1 MKKIL
6 VYSALTFL
14 CMICI
19 LSFILSCIKH
29 NSYELPEV
37 TSNDIVQQIPQST
50 PWNLILV
57 NSALPLPEN
66 YSLSLAELRNGHAVD
81 ERIYPDLQAMMDA
94 ARAEGLNPLICSSY
108 RSLEKQES
116 LFENKVSEYL
126 SHAYSQE
133 EAEIEAAKWVAK
145 PGTSEHH
152 TGLAVDI
159 VSMDYQLLD
168 EAQETTPEQ
177 QWLLQN
183 AHNYGFILR
192 YPNNKSEITGIYY
205 EPWHYRYVGKDVASE
220 IYTQELCLEEYLQN
234 LQK

>member
-1 MKKIL
+1 MKK
-6 VYSALTFL
+6 TFL
-14 CMICI
+14 YS
-19 LSFILSCIKH
+19 LTSLLLLLTTLQFIETCLTLKNPLDSQVHTEPI
-29 NSYELPEV
+29 
-37 TSNDIVQQIPQST
+37 IPVI
-50 PWNLILV
+50 PWHLILV
-57 NSALPLPEN
+57 NPSNPLPEDF
-66 YSLSLAELRNGHAVD
+66 SVKFTELRNGHAVD

-108 RSLEKQES
+108 RSLEKQEA

-177 QWLLQN
+177 QWLT
-183 AHNYGFILR
+183 
-192 YPNNKSEITGIYY
+192 S
-205 EPWHYRYVGKDVASE
+205 
-220 IYTQELCLEEYLQN
+220 
-234 LQK
+234 